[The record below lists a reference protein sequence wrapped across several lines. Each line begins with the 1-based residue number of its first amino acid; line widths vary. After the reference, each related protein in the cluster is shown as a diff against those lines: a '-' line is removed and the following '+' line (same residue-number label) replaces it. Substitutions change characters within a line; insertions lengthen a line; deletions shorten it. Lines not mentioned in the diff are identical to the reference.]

1 MVSRVVCR
9 ELVVPLAWGEVAAK
23 QWSHSQPGP
32 PGAPATTWVALH
44 GWLDNAATFDR
55 LAPLLISRCPNLS
68 LLCLDYPGHGL
79 SSHLGRG
86 QMYHFLESLRYTRTV
101 LDHLRLP
108 RVGLIGHSM
117 GAAKASLFAATF
129 PDMVESLVMIDLIK
143 PISRKTEDV
152 VQRTRQSLAE
162 HSALEQKITA
172 GRDRVYRSEQEA
184 LAKLIEAAR

>member
-1 MVSRVVCR
+1 MVSRVVSR
-9 ELVVPLAWGEVAAK
+9 ELVLSLAWGEVAAK
-23 QWSHSQPGP
+23 QWSQASPSVGP
-32 PGAPATTWVALH
+32 TTTWLALH

-68 LLCLDYPGHGL
+68 LVCLDYPGHGL
-79 SSHLGRG
+79 SSHLGSG
-86 QMYHFLESLRYTRTV
+86 QMYHFLESVRYTHSV
-101 LDHLRLP
+101 LTHLRLP

-152 VQRTRQSLAE
+152 VLRTRQSITE
-162 HSALEQKITA
+162 HSALQEKITA
-172 GRDRVYRSEQEA
+172 GKDRVYRSEQEA
-184 LAKLIEAAR
+184 LDKLIEAAR

>member
-1 MVSRVVCR
+1 MVCRVLCR
-9 ELVVPLAWGEVAAK
+9 ELLLPLPWGHLAAK
-23 QWSHSQPGP
+23 QWSHAQPGP
-32 PGAPATTWVALH
+32 GPPTTWLALH

-68 LLCLDYPGHGL
+68 LVCLDYPGHGL
-79 SSHLGRG
+79 SSHLGSG
-86 QMYHFLESLRYTRTV
+86 QMYHFLESVRYTHSV
-101 LDHLRLP
+101 LTHLRLP

-152 VQRTRQSLAE
+152 VLRTRQSITE
-162 HSALEQKITA
+162 HSALQEKIT
-172 GRDRVYRSEQEA
+172 GGKDRVYRSEQEA
-184 LAKLIEAAR
+184 LDKLIEAAR